1 MLCSLLISFILAF
14 VLHSENAQAA
24 ECRVPAI
31 LNAHE
36 NVWENRTL
44 HPTSLYRLKVEQA
57 VAAIKDEELKER
69 ASRVADFGTFV
80 WIKSLEDIRAIP
92 PVADEVPCDEILG
105 LVLDNLP
112 YKVAPSNSPS
122 PDYDPKTE
130 DDYLSLYIEPLAT
143 IIKAHPNVA
152 FAVAIE
158 PGAFPQCFNA
168 TIAPAPSEHEANLVR
183 SYNTNIPVALDKL
196 NLLNVIMYLDVGH
209 SNSLDW
215 AWHRNG
221 TADAIV
227 HLYKAAKQPAQL
239 RGFATNVAN
248 WNAWDLSPGEFA
260 RADDSRDVRPS
271 NEKNFQRIL
280 SSALQARGMSA
291 PATHAILDTSRNGVM
306 GLRWFWDEWCNVDG
320 AGLGARPSAETGDD
334 TLDAF
339 VWVKGPGE
347 SDGVSSE
354 RGGDE
359 VGCAAKTAVRPAPE
373 RDVWFQGFF
382 EMLVRNAHPKL

>member
-1 MLCSLLISFILAF
+1 MLRSLATTALALTLCSKY
-14 VLHSENAQAA
+14 AQATK
-24 ECRVPAI
+24 CTIPAV
-31 LNAHE
+31 LDVQE

-44 HPTSLYRLKVEQA
+44 HPTSLYRLKVERA
-57 VAAIKDEELKER
+57 VAAIKDEELKEQ

-80 WIKSLEDIRAIP
+80 WMKTPDDIQVIP
-92 PVADEVPCDEILG
+92 SVAEEVPCNEVLG

-112 YKVAPSNSPS
+112 YKVPPPNSPS
-122 PDYDPKTE
+122 PDYDPKTA
-130 DDYLSLYIEPLAT
+130 DDYSSLYLETLAKE
-143 IIKAHPNVA
+143 IKAHPSVA
-152 FAVAIE
+152 FAVIIE
-158 PGAFPQCFNA
+158 PSAFPQYFNA
-168 TIAPAPSEHEANLVR
+168 TISPTPSKEEGNLIR
-183 SYNTNIPVALDKL
+183 SYSSNIPVALNKL
-196 NLLNVIMYLDVGH
+196 NLPNVILYLDVGH

-227 HLYKAAKQPAQL
+227 EIYNAARRPAQL

-248 WNAWDLSPGEFA
+248 WNAWDLAPGEFA

-271 NEKNFQRIL
+271 NEKNFQRII
-280 SSALQARGMSA
+280 SSALQTRGM
-291 PATHAILDTSRNGVM
+291 PDTATHAILDTSSNGVM
-306 GLRWFWDEWCNVDG
+306 GLRWYWDEWCNIDG
-320 AGLGARPSAETGDD
+320 AGLGVRPNAETGDD

-339 VWVKGPGE
+339 VWVKRPGE

-359 VGCAAKTAVRPAPE
+359 VGCAAKSAVRPAPE
-373 RDVWFQGFF
+373 RNVWFQGFF